1 MDVGTLGSAFVLFCT
16 DTSGC
21 DCESF
26 KGMQLAHFCLANF
39 NGFSKFLLYSLGLF
53 RTFQMLI
60 QHPKQKL
67 FSNS

>member
-1 MDVGTLGSAFVLFCT
+1 MLEHWGAHSFCFALTPVDVTAK
-16 DTSGC
+16 
-21 DCESF
+21 SF